1 MQDFEKLGAFY
12 LGKRVDAEAGQ
23 LTEEPVLYDSKDLT
37 THAVIVGMT
46 GSGKTGLGIGLI
58 EEAAIDHVPVIAI
71 DPKGDL
77 GNLLLTFPELR
88 GKDFEPW
95 VDAGEAVESGKD
107 REAFAADMAETWKSG
122 LAQWGQ
128 TPERIQK
135 LREAAEFAI
144 YTPGSNAGI
153 PISVLREMAA
163 PPAELMN
170 DSDLYRERVQS
181 TSTGILA
188 LAGLDVDPVTSREHI
203 LVANILD
210 QTWQAGTSLD
220 LPGLIAQVQQPGFDK
235 IGVMTLD
242 AFFPPKDRFGLAMR
256 LNNLLASPG
265 FSAWMEGE
273 PLDIQRLLYTPAGKP
288 RVSVLSI
295 SHLSDPE
302 RMFFVTVLLNEL
314 IAWMRRQ
321 TGTSSLRALLYMD
334 EIFGFMPPVA
344 NPPSKQPLLTLLKQ
358 ARAFGVGL
366 ALATQN
372 PVDLDYKGLS
382 NAGTWFI
389 GRLQTERDQQ
399 RLLDGLQGAET
410 GTSIDPAAL
419 QRILSGLGKRRF
431 LLHNVH
437 DKMPTIFQTRW
448 VMSYLAGPLSRDQIR
463 KLTADRLADMP
474 AAPAT
479 GRTPAASEAGVAPKA
494 SRPVAPP
501 GLDQYFLP
509 AAKLPASGETL
520 VYWPRLLAA
529 IEVRFSNAK
538 LQKDVEKNYF
548 LAAEL
553 LGDTPDWDSADSPAV
568 PVSSLDAEP
577 RDATGFSDC
586 PAALLNPANFKAW
599 EKDLV
604 RWLRNER
611 PLVIF
616 TSPAMKLSSQPGESE
631 GDFRTRLQQLGN
643 ERRDQNVAK
652 LKKKYEAKFQTLHDQ
667 RLRAEQAIG
676 REAEQAQSHKLD
688 TAISFG
694 TAILGAFLGR
704 KTVSA
709 TSARSMGTAMSKA
722 GRARQQAQD
731 VDRAREKLAAVEEKT
746 RKLEAQFDTEVE
758 KLEDAY
764 DAQFEELRTQ
774 EIRPRASDI
783 HVSRMGLGWL
793 PYIQSVDG
801 RLSAAWTNSA

>member
-12 LGKRVDAEAGQ
+12 LGKRVDAGAGQ
-23 LTEEPVLYDSKDLT
+23 LTDEPVLYDSKDLT

-88 GKDFEPW
+88 GRDFEPW

-107 REAFAADMAETWKSG
+107 RAVFAADMAETWKNG

-128 TPERIQK
+128 TPDRIRK

-163 PPAELMN
+163 PPAELMD

-210 QTWQAGTSLD
+210 KTWKTGASLD

-242 AFFPPKDRFGLAMR
+242 AFFPPRDRFELAMR

-265 FSAWMEGE
+265 FGAWMEGE
-273 PLDIQRLLYTPAGKP
+273 PLDIQRLLYTSSGKP

-295 SHLSDPE
+295 AHLSDSE

-321 TGTSSLRALLYMD
+321 TGSSSLRALLYMD

-344 NPPSKQPLLTLLKQ
+344 NPSSKQPLLTLLKQ

-399 RLLDGLQGAET
+399 RLLDGLQGAEA
-410 GTSIDPAAL
+410 GTSIEPAVL
-419 QRILSGLGKRRF
+419 QRILAGLGKRRF

-448 VMSYLAGPLSRDQIR
+448 AMSYLAGPLSRDQIR
-463 KLTADRLADMP
+463 RLTAEQIAVP
-474 AAPAT
+474 ASAPLPGQAL
-479 GRTPAASEAGVAPKA
+479 GVAPAPVTKLTP
-494 SRPVAPP
+494 RPVVPP

-509 AAKLPASGETL
+509 PAKAPAHGETL
-520 VYWPRLLAA
+520 VYWPRMLAA
-529 IEVRFSNAK
+529 VEVRFSNAK
-538 LQKDVEKNYF
+538 LQNDVERKYF

-553 LGDTPDWDSADSPAV
+553 LGDTPDWGGADSSDM

-577 RDATGFSDC
+577 REGIGFKDC
-586 PAALLNPANFKAW
+586 PSALLIPSNFKAW

-616 TSPAMKLSSQPGESE
+616 SSPAMKLSSAPGESE
-631 GDFRTRLQQLGN
+631 GDFRARLQQLGN
-643 ERRDQNVAK
+643 ERRDQNVAR
-652 LKKKYEAKFQTLHDQ
+652 LKKKYEAKFQTLQDQ
-667 RLRAEQAIG
+667 RLRAEQAVG

-694 TAILGAFLGR
+694 TAILGALLGR
-704 KTVSA
+704 KAVSA
-709 TSARSMGTAMSKA
+709 TSARGMGTAMSKA

-774 EIRPRASDI
+774 EISPRASDI
-783 HVSRMGLGWL
+783 HVSRMGLGWF
-793 PYIQSVDG
+793 PYIQSAEG
-801 RLSAAWTNSA
+801 RLSAAWTNPA

>member
-95 VDAGEAVESGKD
+95 VDPGEAVESGKD
-107 REAFAADMAETWKSG
+107 RAAFAADMAETWKNG

-128 TPERIQK
+128 TPDRIRK

-181 TSTGILA
+181 TSIGILA

-210 QTWQAGTSLD
+210 QTWKTGASLD

-273 PLDIQRLLYTPAGKP
+273 PLDIQRLLFTPAGKP

-344 NPPSKQPLLTLLKQ
+344 NPPSKTPLLTLLKQ

-399 RLLDGLQGAET
+399 RLLDGLQGAES
-410 GTSIDPAAL
+410 GTSIEPAAL

-463 KLTADRLADMP
+463 TLTAEHLVDVP
-474 AAPAT
+474 ATPAT
-479 GRTPAASEAGVAPKA
+479 GRAAATTQAGVAPKI
-494 SRPVAPP
+494 SRPVVPP

-509 AAKLPASGETL
+509 PAKLPAHGETL

-529 IEVRFSNAK
+529 VEVRFSNAK
-538 LQKDVEKNYF
+538 LQNNVEREYF

-553 LGDTPDWDSADSPAV
+553 LGDTPDWDSADSPALA
-568 PVSSLDAEP
+568 VSSLDAEP
-577 RDATGFSDC
+577 REGIGFNDC
-586 PAALLNPANFKAW
+586 PSALLTPSNFKAW
-599 EKDLV
+599 EKDLA
-604 RWLRNER
+604 RWLRSER

-631 GDFRTRLQQLGN
+631 GDFRARLQQQGN

-667 RLRAEQAIG
+667 RLRAEQGIN
-676 REAEQAQSHKLD
+676 REAQQAQTHKLD

-704 KTVSA
+704 KAVSA

-722 GRARQQAQD
+722 GRAREQSQD

-746 RKLEAQFDTEVE
+746 RTLEARFDAEVE

-774 EIRPRASDI
+774 EIRPLASDI

-793 PYIQSVDG
+793 PYIQFVDG
-801 RLSAAWTNSA
+801 RLGAAWTNSA